1 MLRPIRQ
8 ETNRVAA
15 GRRLAARSIVITH
28 LSALNSFVFRRQ
40 IDPIKDGETR
50 AESVYPGAELLST
63 QEEHATSYKELGYAK
78 VLLDS
83 FIPGSVFNDYSDINV
98 GEPTFNA
105 QVEPF
110 FIENAESSRE
120 MLRNIP
126 DWRPRKGDIFAL
138 IIDESTIKWIEC
150 IGSIGQSLT
159 EDHGEKYVFNT
170 RDSLSHLEP
179 FKNQDELLE

>member
-98 GEPTFNA
+98 GEPAFNA

-110 FIENAESSRE
+110 FIENSESGRE

-150 IGSIGQSLT
+150 VGSIGQSLT